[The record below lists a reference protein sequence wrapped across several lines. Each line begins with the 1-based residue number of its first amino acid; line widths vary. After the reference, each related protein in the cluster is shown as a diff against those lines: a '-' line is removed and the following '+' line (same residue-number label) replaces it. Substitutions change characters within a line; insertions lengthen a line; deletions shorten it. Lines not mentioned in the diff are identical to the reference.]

1 MLGAGAS
8 AQGLLDAPAET
19 QAAGRTGEASAVQQ
33 RLDKTA
39 GLLAAVAARQAD
51 FVKRHPDLYALA
63 VLKLEKARLAHEAYW
78 PGIYRNGKVSAC
90 LDEAEALLQALQKG
104 EQPALE
110 AHGRLERAYLAPN
123 DGSAQPY
130 VLYVPESYD
139 GARAYGLLVYLHGYS
154 PDLNKE
160 NWVRYMYADVLDQ
173 YAEQTD
179 CIMLMPFARS
189 NTDFQGAG
197 EDDVMLAIGEVLET
211 YRIDPDRVVMS
222 GYSMGGMGA
231 WTIGGHYPDRFA
243 GLLAMSGRG
252 DFYLWKDIK
261 PDDLPGFKRKLAE
274 QEFGASMLPNYRHM
288 PVFLM
293 HGSDDW
299 GIPVEQSRRMHALL
313 QAEGM
318 AVQYVELEGEDH
330 FFFYLQTQCRPDLV
344 EWLKAVRRAG
354 MPRRVAFRTYSLKY
368 GRAYWVEVQAI
379 KDWGKPAD
387 VTCELS
393 EDGGAVTVTS
403 ENVTELRLAP
413 PRELVKDP
421 GALRIMWNGQPV
433 TAASDKAGLLVLGNQ
448 PPPVEAAWVKTSALC
463 GPVREVF
470 AGPFVM
476 VFGGAEGGLTHRRAV
491 QAAEDWARFA
501 KGAARLI
508 PASEVTED
516 LIASHNLILFGTP
529 EDNPWIE
536 KIVPLLPIKMKDG
549 FYHVGTRRYNASELG
564 LWMIHPNPLAP
575 ARCVAINS
583 GPAWGRGLAENH
595 RYDFI
600 PDFIIYADEKS
611 EDGTECNKYV
621 CAGFFDQRWQLNEES
636 TWYSEQPQ

>member
-1 MLGAGAS
+1 
-8 AQGLLDAPAET
+8 
-19 QAAGRTGEASAVQQ
+19 
-33 RLDKTA
+33 
-39 GLLAAVAARQAD
+39 
-51 FVKRHPDLYALA
+51 
-63 VLKLEKARLAHEAYW
+63 
-78 PGIYRNGKVSAC
+78 
-90 LDEAEALLQALQKG
+90 
-104 EQPALE
+104 
-110 AHGRLERAYLAPN
+110 
-123 DGSAQPY
+123 
-130 VLYVPESYD
+130 
-139 GARAYGLLVYLHGYS
+139 
-154 PDLNKE
+154 
-160 NWVRYMYADVLDQ
+160 
-173 YAEQTD
+173 
-179 CIMLMPFARS
+179 
-189 NTDFQGAG
+189 
-197 EDDVMLAIGEVLET
+197 
-211 YRIDPDRVVMS
+211 
-222 GYSMGGMGA
+222 
-231 WTIGGHYPDRFA
+231 
-243 GLLAMSGRG
+243 
-252 DFYLWKDIK
+252 
-261 PDDLPGFKRKLAE
+261 
-274 QEFGASMLPNYRHM
+274 
-288 PVFLM
+288 
-293 HGSDDW
+293 
-299 GIPVEQSRRMHALL
+299 
-313 QAEGM
+313 M

-393 EDGGAVTVTS
+393 EDGRAVTVTS

-463 GPVREVF
+463 GPVREAF
-470 AGPFVM
+470 AGRFVM

-529 EDNPWIE
+529 EDNPWIG
-536 KIVPLLPIKMKDG
+536 KVMPLLPIKIKDG

-621 CAGFFDQRWQLNEES
+621 CAGFFDQRWQLNEQS